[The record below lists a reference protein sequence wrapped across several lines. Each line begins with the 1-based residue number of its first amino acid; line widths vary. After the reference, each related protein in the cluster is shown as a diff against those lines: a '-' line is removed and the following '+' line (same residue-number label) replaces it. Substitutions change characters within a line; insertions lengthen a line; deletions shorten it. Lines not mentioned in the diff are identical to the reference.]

1 MPPASPVKTADRE
14 DADGLDDHRVEAD
27 RARRGF
33 GIAHRHHRHAPAAA
47 GEAVERI
54 ERGARERDGEHGHLA
69 LRKDQ
74 RAERR
79 RRDAHEAVGPAG
91 ERAPLDRA
99 VLNNEGKGDRDH
111 GEIGTGHAQCR
122 QREREAHQA
131 GDRARQRQCEPEVDA
146 LEGEDGDRVGAD
158 RVEADVAEGHL
169 PGQPQQDV
177 EPDADD
183 RGQGDKREDERRVA
197 V

>member
-1 MPPASPVKTADRE
+1 M
-14 DADGLDDHRVEAD
+14 
-27 RARRGF
+27 
-33 GIAHRHHRHAPAAA
+33 
-47 GEAVERI
+47 ERI
-54 ERGARERDGEHGHLA
+54 ERGARERDGEHRHLA
-69 LRKDQ
+69 LGKDQ

-122 QREREAHQA
+122 QREREAHDA
-131 GDRARQRQCEPEVDA
+131 GDRARQRQCDPEVDA

-158 RVEADVAEGHL
+158 RVEADVAERHL